1 MSHLPGGFSPRQL
14 DAVDFGALAQCL
26 LTSFPMASAKFY
38 FKVWSVVI
46 CLKAS
51 GLPYL
56 VSIAG
61 RL

>member
-1 MSHLPGGFSPRQL
+1 MSQLPGGFSPRR
-14 DAVDFGALAQCL
+14 VDEIHFGALAQCL